1 MDSNGV
7 CHRTQVAVR
16 SQTLSYRDWRK
27 FVEGDELI
35 MAECPNEEKADSIIL
50 EKLLLPYH
58 SAAKQALALI
68 DMIQTPPND
77 HPPLALPTLRRRW
90 MQIKSMVEGLL
101 KDETKLAKRI

>member
-16 SQTLSYRDWRK
+16 SQTLSDRDWRK

-35 MAECPNEEKADSIIL
+35 MAECQNEAKADSFIL

-58 SAAKQALALI
+58 SAAKQALTLI
-68 DMIQTPPND
+68 DMMQTLPSG
-77 HPPLALPTLRRRW
+77 HPPLALRTVRRRW

-101 KDETKLAKRI
+101 KDENQ